1 MGTKVVEIGEN
12 PAFSCCQKFP
22 TGIFSDKK
30 CRRESRQCVFSS
42 GSTFGSPDDACFRR
56 EALSGAPTMRVFAGK
71 HFRERR
77 QCVFSPGSIVVADDS
92 ACFRQEASSSP
103 TTVRFFVRKHR
114 RRRRQRVFSS
124 GSTVV
129 ADDSAFFRREALSS
143 PTTHPLLKPILRKY
157 YIS

>member
-1 MGTKVVEIGEN
+1 MGTKVVEIVEN

-42 GSTFGSPDDACFRR
+42 GSTFGSPDSACFRR

-77 QCVFSPGSIVVADDS
+77 QGVFSPGSIVVADDS
-92 ACFRQEASSSP
+92 AFFRQEASSSP
-103 TTVRFFVRKHR
+103 TTARFFARKHR
-114 RRRRQRVFSS
+114 RRRRQRVFSP

-129 ADDSAFFRREALSS
+129 ADDSAFFRQEAPSS

>member
-42 GSTFGSPDDACFRR
+42 GSTFGSPDSASFRR

-71 HFRERR
+71 HFRESRR
-77 QCVFSPGSIVVADDS
+77 CMFSPGSTFGSDDR
-92 ACFRQEASSSP
+92 ACFRQEAPSSP
-103 TTVRFFVRKHR
+103 TTARFFVRKHR
-114 RRRRQRVFSS
+114 RRRRQRVFSP
-124 GSTVV
+124 GSIVV
-129 ADDSAFFRREALSS
+129 ADDASS
-143 PTTHPLLKPILRKY
+143 PETDITKVLHFVRFSPRNLCFSYL
-157 YIS
+157 

>member
-42 GSTFGSPDDACFRR
+42 GSTFGSPDSACFRR

-71 HFRERR
+71 HFRESRR
-77 QCVFSPGSIVVADDS
+77 CVFSPGSTFGSDDR
-92 ACFRQEASSSP
+92 AFFRQEASSSP
-103 TTVRFFVRKHR
+103 TTARFFARKHR

-129 ADDSAFFRREALSS
+129 ADDASS
-143 PTTHPLLKPILRKY
+143 PETDITKVLHFVRFSPRNLYFSYL
-157 YIS
+157 

>member
-42 GSTFGSPDDACFRR
+42 GSTFGSPDSACFRR
-56 EALSGAPTMRVFAGK
+56 EALSGAPTVRVFAGK
-71 HFRERR
+71 HFRESRR
-77 QCVFSPGSIVVADDS
+77 CVFSSGSTFGSDDR
-92 ACFRQEASSSP
+92 ACFRQEALSGA
-103 TTVRFFVRKHR
+103 TTARVFARKHR
-114 RRRRQRVFSS
+114 RRRRQRVFSP

-129 ADDSAFFRREALSS
+129 ADDASS
-143 PTTHPLLKPILRKY
+143 PETDITKVLHFVRFSPRNLCFSYL
-157 YIS
+157 

>member
-30 CRRESRQCVFSS
+30 CRRESRQCVFSP
-42 GSTFGSPDDACFRR
+42 GSTFGSDDRACFRQ
-56 EALSGAPTMRVFAGK
+56 EALSGAPTMRVFVGK
-71 HFRERR
+71 HFREPRR
-77 QCVFSPGSIVVADDS
+77 CVFSPGSTFGSDDR

-114 RRRRQRVFSS
+114 RRRRQRVFSP

>member
-42 GSTFGSPDDACFRR
+42 GSTFGSPDSACFRR
-56 EALSGAPTMRVFAGK
+56 EALSGAPTMRVFVGK

-77 QCVFSPGSIVVADDS
+77 QGVFSPGSIVVADDS
-92 ACFRQEASSSP
+92 AFFRQEAPSSP
-103 TTVRFFVRKHR
+103 TTARFFARKHFR
-114 RRRRQRVFSS
+114 RRRRCIFSP
-124 GSTVV
+124 GSIVV
-129 ADDSAFFRREALSS
+129 ADDASS
-143 PTTHPLLKPILRKY
+143 SETDITKVLHFVRFLPRNLYFSYL
-157 YIS
+157 